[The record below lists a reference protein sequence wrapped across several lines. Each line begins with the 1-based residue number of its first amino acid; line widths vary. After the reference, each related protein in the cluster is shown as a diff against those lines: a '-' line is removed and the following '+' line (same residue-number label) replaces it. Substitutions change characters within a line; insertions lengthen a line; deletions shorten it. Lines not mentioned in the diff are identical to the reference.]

1 MYIIGNEAILMSKH
15 DIKKEQQESKV
26 FQEAYDYSQI
36 DVHTHLTTKDILE
49 SIKGESVNRGKNDSP
64 DLIFHNF
71 QGTDERYIGVEI
83 FSVDQDSIRRGK
95 SYRSESKENK
105 ANLDRILSEMRKQ
118 IDETGIIS
126 KDVMD
131 KNLAATFDYAKGH
144 VNSGYKIFI
153 DAFRF
158 HFGKHAQNISKYH
171 SNINAV
177 ANGCR
182 TELAFFIEI
191 EAETNDWFANPIN
204 NEPIE
209 KVTTMPFFAEMISII
224 DSFETVKLLDYIV
237 FYIHDPFKKNKQVV
251 AIKTLDITHQLE
263 EQNITIYHYVGE
275 QDSSAKIS
283 GSATNMSVKAK
294 GDSSVE
300 EDTFPLY
307 LKAVQ
312 MKKDNQPFVT
322 SREVQHLLYICPH
335 ARDKKEFDS
344 YLHSLGKDKMDQLSK
359 EFSSLYSN
367 NQQHT

>member
-1 MYIIGNEAILMSKH
+1 MYSIKNGVILMSENDK
-15 DIKKEQQESKV
+15 KKEQQELKV
-26 FQEAYDYSQI
+26 FIEAYDYSQI
-36 DVHTHLTTKDILE
+36 DVHTHLKTKDILK
-49 SIKGESVNRGKNDSP
+49 SIKGESINREKNDSP
-64 DLIFHNF
+64 DLIFHSF

-83 FSVDQDSIRRGK
+83 FSVDQDSIRKGK

-105 ANLDRILSEMRKQ
+105 AKLDRIHSEMRKQ

-126 KDVMD
+126 EDVKD

-144 VNSGYKIFI
+144 VNSGYKIFM

-158 HFGKHAQNISKYH
+158 HFEKHAQNISKYR
-171 SNINAV
+171 SNVEAV

-237 FYIHDPFKKNKQVV
+237 FYIHDLLKKRKQVV
-251 AIKTLDITHQLE
+251 AIKANDSTHQLE

-275 QDSSAKIS
+275 QDFSAKIS
-283 GSATNMSVKAK
+283 GSVTNMILNTKE
-294 GDSSVE
+294 DSSIE
-300 EDTFPLY
+300 EDVFPLY
-307 LKAVQ
+307 FKAVQ

-344 YLHSLGKDKMDQLSK
+344 YLQSIGRDKMHQLSK
-359 EFSSLYSN
+359 RFSTLYGK
-367 NQQHT
+367 NQ